1 MKSEL
6 EDFDGDTDADLAAYV
21 QAYRTRIADM
31 TDEIDAKERGEI
43 DQVMRDAIATLKWER
58 GKERERLEQIKDE
71 QAAYVQACRTRIA
84 DMTDEID
91 AKERGEIDQVM
102 RDAIATLKWERGE
115 ERERLEQIKDEQAA
129 YVQACRTR
137 IADMTDEI
145 DAKERGEI
153 DQVMRDAI
161 ATLKWERGGERERLE
176 QIKDEQKRRA
186 AEAKG

>member
-1 MKSEL
+1 MSEADKTMKSEL

-58 GKERERLEQIKDE
+58 G
-71 QAAYVQACRTRIA
+71 
-84 DMTDEID
+84 
-91 AKERGEIDQVM
+91 
-102 RDAIATLKWERGE
+102 
-115 ERERLEQIKDEQAA
+115 
-129 YVQACRTR
+129 
-137 IADMTDEI
+137 
-145 DAKERGEI
+145 
-153 DQVMRDAI
+153 
-161 ATLKWERGGERERLE
+161 GERERLE

>member
-1 MKSEL
+1 MGIRTRIWRL
-6 EDFDGDTDADLAAYV
+6 YV
-21 QAYRTRIADM
+21 QAY
-31 TDEIDAKERGEI
+31 
-43 DQVMRDAIATLKWER
+43 
-58 GKERERLEQIKDE
+58 
-71 QAAYVQACRTRIA
+71 
-84 DMTDEID
+84 
-91 AKERGEIDQVM
+91 
-102 RDAIATLKWERGE
+102 
-115 ERERLEQIKDEQAA
+115 
-129 YVQACRTR
+129 RTR

>member
-71 QAAYVQACRTRIA
+71 Q
-84 DMTDEID
+84 
-91 AKERGEIDQVM
+91 
-102 RDAIATLKWERGE
+102 
-115 ERERLEQIKDEQAA
+115 
-129 YVQACRTR
+129 
-137 IADMTDEI
+137 
-145 DAKERGEI
+145 
-153 DQVMRDAI
+153 
-161 ATLKWERGGERERLE
+161 
-176 QIKDEQKRRA
+176 KRRA

>member
-43 DQVMRDAIATLKWER
+43 DE
-58 GKERERLEQIKDE
+58 
-71 QAAYVQACRTRIA
+71 
-84 DMTDEID
+84 
-91 AKERGEIDQVM
+91 VM

-115 ERERLEQIKDEQAA
+115 ERERLEQIKDEQ
-129 YVQACRTR
+129 
-137 IADMTDEI
+137 
-145 DAKERGEI
+145 
-153 DQVMRDAI
+153 
-161 ATLKWERGGERERLE
+161 
-176 QIKDEQKRRA
+176 KRRA